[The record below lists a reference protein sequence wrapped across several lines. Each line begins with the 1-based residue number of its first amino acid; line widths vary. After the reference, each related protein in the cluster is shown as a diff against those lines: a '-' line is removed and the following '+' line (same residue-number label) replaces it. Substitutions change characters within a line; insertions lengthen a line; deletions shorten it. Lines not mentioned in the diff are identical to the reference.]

1 MNWVN
6 SGLRGGVATHPSNGG
21 AILELLVWEGFGIM
35 VVLAPMSTN
44 PLMGLPPRKLVII
57 GV

>member
-21 AILELLVWEGFGIM
+21 AILELLVWEGIM
-35 VVLAPMSTN
+35 VVLAPVSTN
-44 PLMGLPPRKLVII
+44 PLIGVPPRKIVII